1 MTNRH
6 LKKVAEKPKLGKK
19 ILNFLI
25 TETNRIKIKRHL
37 KGKARIK
44 MIRQVSRDREFHLE
58 EILNACLNHIS
69 PITVPLTLISQV
81 PYSGGYLLNR
91 LFDGHSEIHALPYEL
106 TPTIPGKGLW
116 PAIDLDNQPEDW
128 LKVLFKK
135 LDIASIQERIKHG
148 TKPNAIAPFMFL
160 PLVQEQIFLKYLQS
174 IESIKQR
181 DVFDAY
187 MTSCFGAWL
196 NYQNLNGNKKFT
208 TACGPGMAMRH
219 ESMESYF
226 EIYPDGRLISLVRK
240 PETWFACARAHEPE
254 IYGNA
259 KEAINRWKKSVRVGV
274 DTKKKFGDRVCL
286 IKFEDLIGQT
296 ESVMH
301 YLSELLKIPYEDI
314 LLTPTFDGIPIQ
326 PANGQNPENSD
337 AKRQRFFKSRML
349 DKNQQVLIEEM
360 TVATYQSALQHVVIV

>member
-58 EILNACLNHIS
+58 GILNACLNHIS
-69 PITVPLTLISQV
+69 PITVPLTLISQI
-81 PYSGGYLLNR
+81 PFSGGYLLNR

-301 YLSELLKIPYEDI
+301 YLSELLKIPYKDI

>member
-1 MTNRH
+1 MTDRQ
-6 LKKVAEKPKLGKK
+6 LKKAAEKPKIGKK

-25 TETNRIKIKRHL
+25 TDTNRKKLRRHL
-37 KGKARIK
+37 KGKARTK
-44 MIRQVSRDREFHLE
+44 MIRQVSRDGEFHLE
-58 EILNACLNHIS
+58 DILNACLNHFS
-69 PITVPLTLISQV
+69 PITAPLTLISQV
-81 PYSGGYLLNR
+81 PFSGGYLLNR
-91 LFDGHSEIHALPYEL
+91 LFDGHPEIHALPHEL
-106 TPTIPGKGLW
+106 TPATPEKGLW
-116 PAIDLDNQPEDW
+116 PAIDLGNRPEDW
-128 LKVLFKK
+128 FKVLFKE
-135 LDIASIQERIKHG
+135 LDIASILERIKHG
-148 TKPNAIAPFMFL
+148 TKCNPLAPFMFL

-174 IESIKQR
+174 IESIKRR

-196 NYQNLNGNKKFT
+196 NYQNLNGNKKFI
-208 TACGPGMAMRH
+208 TACGPGVAMQQ
-219 ESMESYF
+219 ESMESFF

-240 PETWFACARAHEPE
+240 PKNWFACARAHEPE

-259 KEAINRWKKSVRVGV
+259 EEAISRWKESVRVGV

-286 IKFEDLIGQT
+286 IKFEDLISHT

-326 PANGQNPENSD
+326 PPNGQNPKNSD
-337 AKRQRFFKSRML
+337 AKLQRFTKSRML

-360 TVATYQSALQHVVIV
+360 TVATYQSALQHVVIF

>member
-1 MTNRH
+1 MTDRD

-25 TETNRIKIKRHL
+25 TEPNRKKLKRHL
-37 KGKARIK
+37 KAKARIK
-44 MIRQVSRDREFHLE
+44 MIRQVSHDREIQLE
-58 EILNACLNHIS
+58 GILNACLNHIS
-69 PITVPLTLISQV
+69 PITVPLTLISQL
-81 PYSGGYLLNR
+81 PFSGGYLLNR
-91 LFDGHSEIHALPYEL
+91 LFDGHSEIHALPHEL
-106 TPTIPGKGLW
+106 TPATPERGLW
-116 PAIDLDNQPEDW
+116 PAIDLDHRPEDW
-128 LKVLFKK
+128 FKILFKD
-135 LDIASIQERIKHG
+135 LDIANIQERIKHG
-148 TKPNAIAPFMFL
+148 GKRNAIAPFMFL

-196 NYQNLNGNKKFT
+196 DYQNLNGNKKFT
-208 TACGPGMAMRH
+208 TACGPAMAMQQ
-219 ESMESYF
+219 ESMESF
-226 EIYPDGRLISLVRK
+226 FDIYPDGRLISLVRK
-240 PETWFACARAHEPE
+240 PETWFVCACAHEPQ

-259 KEAINRWKKSVRVGV
+259 KEAINRWKESVRVGV

-286 IKFEDLIGQT
+286 IRFEDLIGHT

-326 PANGQNPENSD
+326 PPNGQYPKNSD
-337 AKRQRFFKSRML
+337 PKLQRFTKSKML

-360 TVATYQSALQHVVIV
+360 TVATYQSALQHVVIF